1 MELLEQRILQE
12 GRIKPGNILKVDSF
26 LNHQMDI
33 KLFKEMGK
41 EFRRLF
47 AGETIT
53 KILTLEASGIG
64 IAVITAQYFDDCP
77 VIFAKKTKSKNLDG
91 ELLLAKVQSFTR
103 GTTFDIQVARR
114 YLTPQDRVLLID
126 DFLATGQAL
135 LGMVDIVKQSG
146 AQLAGC
152 GIIIEKGFQQGGE
165 LVRGMGVRVESL
177 AIIDS
182 ITDNKINFRQQ

>member
-26 LNHQMDI
+26 INHQMDI
-33 KLFKEMGK
+33 KLFNEMGK
-41 EFRRLF
+41 EFKRLF
-47 AGETIT
+47 ADNKIT

-64 IAVITAQYFDDCP
+64 IAAITAQYFDNCP

-91 ELLLAKVQSFTR
+91 ELLLSKVQSFTR

-114 YLTPQDRVLLID
+114 FLSPEDRVLLID

-135 LGMVDIVKQSG
+135 LGLVDIVKQAG

-152 GIIIEKGFQQGGE
+152 GIIIEKGFQEGGE
-165 LVRGMGVRVESL
+165 LVRKTGVRVESL

-182 ITDNKINFRQQ
+182 IDNNHIVFRRA

>member
-26 LNHQMDI
+26 INHQMDI
-33 KLFKEMGK
+33 KLFNEMGK
-41 EFRRLF
+41 EFKRLF
-47 AGETIT
+47 ADDKIT

-64 IAVITAQYFDDCP
+64 IAAITAQYFDNCP

-91 ELLLAKVQSFTR
+91 ELLLSKVQSYTR

-114 YLTPQDRVLLID
+114 FLSPEDCVLLID

-135 LGMVDIVKQSG
+135 LGLVDIVKQAG

-152 GIIIEKGFQQGGE
+152 GIIIEKGFQEGGE
-165 LVRGMGVRVESL
+165 LVRKTGVRVESL

-182 ITDNKINFRQQ
+182 IDNNHIVFRRA

>member
-26 LNHQMDI
+26 INHQMDI
-33 KLFKEMGK
+33 KLFNEMGK
-41 EFRRLF
+41 EFKRLF
-47 AGETIT
+47 AGDQIT

-64 IAVITAQYFDDCP
+64 IAVITAQYFDHCP

-91 ELLLAKVQSFTR
+91 ELLLSKVQSYTR

-114 YLTPQDRVLLID
+114 FLTPQDRVLLID
-126 DFLATGQAL
+126 DFLATGQAMMGL
-135 LGMVDIVKQSG
+135 VDIVKQSG

-152 GIIIEKGFQQGGE
+152 GIIIEKGFQDGGDTI
-165 LVRGMGVRVESL
+165 RRMGVRVESL

-182 ITDNKINFRQQ
+182 IDNNHIVFRKA

>member
-26 LNHQMDI
+26 INHQMDI
-33 KLFKEMGK
+33 KLFNEMGK
-41 EFRRLF
+41 EFKRLF
-47 AGETIT
+47 ADDKIT

-64 IAVITAQYFDDCP
+64 IAAITAQYFDNCP

-91 ELLLAKVQSFTR
+91 ELLLSKVQSFTR

-114 YLTPQDRVLLID
+114 FLSPEDRVLLID

-135 LGMVDIVKQSG
+135 LGLVDIVKQSG

-152 GIIIEKGFQQGGE
+152 GIIIEKGFQEGGE
-165 LVRGMGVRVESL
+165 LVRKTGVRVESL

-182 ITDNKINFRQQ
+182 IDNNHIVFRRA

>member
-26 LNHQMDI
+26 INHQMDI
-33 KLFKEMGK
+33 KLFNEMGK
-41 EFRRLF
+41 EFKRLF
-47 AGETIT
+47 AGDQIT

-64 IAVITAQYFDDCP
+64 IAVITAQYFDHCP

-91 ELLLAKVQSFTR
+91 ELLLSKVQSYTR

-114 YLTPQDRVLLID
+114 FLAPQDRVLLID

-135 LGMVDIVKQSG
+135 MGLVDIVKQSG

-152 GIIIEKGFQQGGE
+152 GIIIEKGFQDGGDTI
-165 LVRGMGVRVESL
+165 RRMGVRVESL

-182 ITDNKINFRQQ
+182 IDNNHIVFRKA